1 MRGVGFVVKFF
12 GIGRISVRGRAGGI
26 PFLTSSH
33 LTKSEGRQS
42 AHARRK
48 DSCATMSERKVP
60 RHELINK
67 YVFITR

>member
-48 DSCATMSERKVP
+48 DSCATMSERKFVV
-60 RHELINK
+60 L
-67 YVFITR
+67 